1 MKPMQATK
9 RMKDIHIRAA
19 LKRKLSAFYGG
30 CSEALVVEE
39 MGLRDGAARIDVAV
53 ISESLHGFEL
63 KSDSDRVDRLPRQC
77 AAYAAIFDRMTL
89 VVGPRLREKA
99 TELIPSWWGI
109 ELAEQ
114 GVDGGILFE
123 TIRTAEENLSI
134 DALALAKLLWRE
146 EALALLIEIGHARG
160 VLSKPRARIH
170 ARLAEA
176 SDLAFLRYRV
186 RDRLR
191 NRAAWRFDAPQK

>member
-1 MKPMQATK
+1 MMKPMRAMK
-9 RMKDIHIRAA
+9 MKDIHIRAA
-19 LKRKLSAFYGG
+19 LKRKLSAFYRGD
-30 CSEALVVEE
+30 SEALVVEE

-63 KSDSDRVDRLPRQC
+63 KSDSDRLDRLPRQS
-77 AAYAAIFDRMTL
+77 AAYGAIFDRMTL

-99 TELIPSWWGI
+99 TELIPAWWGI

-114 GVDGGILFE
+114 APDGRISFK
-123 TIRTAEENLSI
+123 TIRTAGENLAI

-170 ARLAEA
+170 ARLAEV